1 MIEWEASKISL
12 SENLEGIFLR
22 LCASVVNVGINNAQQ
37 FVQIQVESENFT
49 AQGILVSLLCV
60 RKYKLLLIYCSKWG
74 LYPSL
79 RNPNF
84 WIGN

>member
-60 RKYKLLLIYCSKWG
+60 RKYKLLLIYCSK
-74 LYPSL
+74 
-79 RNPNF
+79 
-84 WIGN
+84 